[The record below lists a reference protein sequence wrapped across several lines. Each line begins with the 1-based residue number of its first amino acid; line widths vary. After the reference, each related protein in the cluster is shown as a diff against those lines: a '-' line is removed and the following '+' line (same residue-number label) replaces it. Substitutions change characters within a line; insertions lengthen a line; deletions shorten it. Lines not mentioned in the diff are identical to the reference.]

1 MKSTMIVLI
10 TLMVLTV
17 GYQVN
22 EVSEQNQEILKELRE
37 IDHDPVFVS
46 SYYNEGMRG
55 VNFEGLGY
63 FVVTA
68 GKTSEEIFL
77 TECHEL
83 SHELINHDAEH
94 FCEGKYND

>member
-1 MKSTMIVLI
+1 MKITMMVLI
-10 TLMVLTV
+10 TLMILTV

-22 EVSEQNQEILKELRE
+22 EVSEQNQEILKEIRE
-37 IDHDPVFVS
+37 IEPIVQEPIFVS
-46 SYYNEGMRG
+46 SYYNASLRG

-94 FCEGKYND
+94 FCEGK